1 MEMREGARVRR
12 RSTWVGMLGVGAA
25 GLLGAGSSAAATQS
39 LQVTA
44 APGAQ
49 ATRPVAITA
58 TGQVGVPSTI
68 TIYAL
73 LGGSACA
80 AQASEEAARG
90 ATLVDQRAAAP
101 GSFSYTASFT
111 PATAGTYSICT
122 YLDGTAPGMT
132 EHQNQAFAIS
142 VAPAPPPAAGPA
154 PAPTPPV
161 TAAKCKVPGLGRHT
175 LGGAQH
181 LLTLGGCKLGRVY
194 RPSARTLRVAR
205 RRAHGKTPT
214 LVVVSQTPAAGT
226 VWIAGYT
233 VAVRLAVGP
242 APGAPRRP
250 AA

>member
-1 MEMREGARVRR
+1 MREGGRVRR
-12 RSTWVGMLGVGAA
+12 RSMWLGVLGVGAA
-25 GLLGAGSSAAATQS
+25 GLLGASPSGAATQS

-68 TIYAL
+68 TIYAQP
-73 LGGSACA
+73 GGSGCA
-80 AQASEEAARG
+80 ASAAEEAARG

-101 GSFSYTASFT
+101 GSFSFTASFT
-111 PATAGTYSICT
+111 PGTAGAYFICT
-122 YLDGTAPGMT
+122 YLDGTSPGMT
-132 EHQNQAFAIS
+132 EHQNQAFAIP
-142 VAPAPPPAAGPA
+142 VAPAPPASPTSG
-154 PAPTPPV
+154 PAPTPPAV
-161 TAAKCKVPGLGRHT
+161 STARCRVPALKRHT

-194 RPSARTLRVAR
+194 RPSALTLRVAR

-242 APGAPRRP
+242 APRAPRRP